1 MALSG
6 LCATGEQVRMGQR
19 GDVSRTTIC
28 LRRVCSE
35 VLSISSAILEDRT
48 RCDSRKKAGQK
59 GTGNHGSAGTISLVA
74 QSGSERETANGLV
87 FPAGASDSA
96 WPAPAGWLPA
106 AAGISPV
113 RAGGVCRCLP
123 ADAGWFR
130 TALKQKRP
138 QPSMKT
144 VAVSSIYHSTSQ

>member
-6 LCATGEQVRMGQR
+6 LCATGEQVRMEQR
-19 GDVSRTTIC
+19 GNVSRATIC

-35 VLSISSAILEDRT
+35 VLSISSAFVEDRT
-48 RCDSRKKAGQK
+48 RRDSRKKACQK

-74 QSGSERETANGLV
+74 QSGSESEAARGLV
-87 FPAGASDSA
+87 FPTGASDSA
-96 WPAPAGWLPA
+96 WITAAGRLPA

-113 RAGGVCRCLP
+113 RSGYVGCCLP
-123 ADAGWFR
+123 ADAGWCR
-130 TALKQKRP
+130 TALKRKRP

-144 VAVSSIYHSTSQ
+144 VAV

>member
-6 LCATGEQVRMGQR
+6 LCATGEQVRMEQR
-19 GDVSRTTIC
+19 GNVSRATIC

-35 VLSISSAILEDRT
+35 VLSISSAFVEDRT
-48 RCDSRKKAGQK
+48 GRDSRKKAGQK
-59 GTGNHGSAGTISLVA
+59 GTGNHGPAGTISLVA
-74 QSGSERETANGLV
+74 QSGSESEAARGLV
-87 FPAGASDSA
+87 FPTGASDSA
-96 WPAPAGWLPA
+96 WITAAGRLPA

-113 RAGGVCRCLP
+113 RSGCIGCCLP
-123 ADAGWFR
+123 ADAGWCR
-130 TALKQKRP
+130 PALKRKRP